1 MALIDLQ
8 AQINKV
14 FCDAGNVGGTGLEGC
29 PFDWDR
35 IETLE
40 FSNRSFRY
48 EDEQDLDYIRK
59 QQQLGNLIIVRG
71 YESFTQNT
79 PDPNINTVDGSGY
92 KQVMGEMPTEFT
104 GVLNNGVVN
113 WKALRTLNGKDNWNV
128 AFYDVS
134 GNKIFTQTKAGA
146 VKGFG
151 LKMLFTGTYKGKEG
165 NTPSSYT
172 QMLQF
177 SDLLE
182 MERMAYITSEEL
194 DYDPSDLDG
203 INDIRIDIAPLT
215 VGATTLV
222 FTPTL
227 LDRTHLVEGLTL
239 ANVLVKKNGAVITPT
254 LLTYVNEKVELTI
267 PPTVASDVFTIQ
279 LIDSLVPFSKAIII
293 AGVLYKAEEN
303 TVLVV

>member
-1 MALIDLQ
+1 MLADLKKQ
-8 AQINKV
+8 LNV
-14 FCDAGNVGGTGLEGC
+14 VSCDAGNVGGTGLSAC

-40 FSNRSFRY
+40 FSNRNFRY
-48 EDEQDLDYIRK
+48 EDSQDLDYVK
-59 QQQLGNLIIVRG
+59 EQQQLGNLVVVRG

-104 GVLNNGVVN
+104 GILNNGVIN

-128 AFYDVS
+128 AFYDVA
-134 GNKIFTQTKAGA
+134 GNKIFTQTKSGA

-182 MERMAYITSEEL
+182 MERMAWITPNKM
-194 DYDPSDLDG
+194 DFDPTDLDG
-203 INDIRIDIAPLT
+203 INDVAIIISPLA
-215 VGATTLV
+215 VGATKLTL
-222 FTPTL
+222 TPTL

-239 ANVLVKKNGAVITPT
+239 ANIQVKKNGAVIVPT
-254 LLTYVNEKVELTI
+254 LLAYVNGKVELTI
-267 PPTVASDVFTIQ
+267 AATVASEVYTVD
-279 LIDSLVPFSKAIII
+279 LIDSLIPFSQAIKI
-293 AGVLYKAEEN
+293 AGVLYKSEVT
-303 TVLVV
+303 TVSVF